1 MKYCIHHCA
10 GSGGMFLLTMVAK
23 ALQLSAS
30 NRLDTNHGDY
40 HNAGKGDWANTN
52 DRINWIG
59 NHWDINFREG
69 DNFNLYYTHKHE
81 YVQRLKTMFPDMKV
95 IGIVSDNDDDL
106 ITKMY
111 IHKAWPN
118 LWTKDE
124 YDKWVALGCEFP
136 PYDKSNLRDPIVYNK
151 VHSQL
156 NLETKRW
163 TETLPAN
170 LIDHPLKFK
179 TIMGM
184 DDSNLKSEIENI
196 LDINLSNDVINLI
209 NDYQDNNKR
218 LYTSIST

>member
-10 GSGGMFLLTMVAK
+10 GSGGMFLLTMIAK

-30 NRLDTNHGDY
+30 NQLDRDQGDY
-40 HNAGKGDWANTN
+40 HNAGKGDWVNLN

-59 NHWDINFREG
+59 DHWDINFQEG
-69 DNFNLYYTHKHE
+69 DNFILYYTHKHE
-81 YVQRLKTMFPDMKV
+81 YVKRLKKRFADIKV
-95 IGIVSDNDDDL
+95 IGIVSDNDDDM

-136 PYDKSNLRDPIVYNK
+136 PYDSSNLKDPIVYNK

-156 NLETKRW
+156 TFDTKKW
-163 TETLPAN
+163 TQTLPAN
-170 LIDHPLKFK
+170 LIDHPVKFK
-179 TIMGM
+179 TVMGM
-184 DDSNLKSEIENI
+184 DDSILSNELENI
-196 LDINLSNDVINLI
+196 LGIRLSNEVIDSI
-209 NDYQDNNKR
+209 KDYQNTNRR
-218 LYTSIST
+218 LYT